1 MYLILKTIHVSSVI
15 TSGLLFSLRGVLMW
29 RQSPW
34 LEHRVLKI
42 LPHLVDTVLL
52 LSAVA
57 LTLVLQQ
64 YPFVQAWLTVK
75 VLLLAAYIVVG
86 SYALKR
92 GRSLRQRRLLF
103 ILALAIFLFIVSV
116 ARSHSPWGVFW
127 YWH

>member
-15 TSGLLFSLRGVLMW
+15 TSGLLFTLRGILMW
-29 RQSPW
+29 RRSAW
-34 LEHRVLKI
+34 LEHRVLRI
-42 LPHLVDTVLL
+42 LPHLVDTILL
-52 LSAVA
+52 ASAIG
-57 LTLVLQQ
+57 LTLVLHQ

-75 VLLLAAYIVVG
+75 VLLLVAYIVIG

-92 GRSLRQRRLLF
+92 GRSLRQRRVLF

-127 YWH
+127 YMQ